1 MRMTRTPGYR
11 TARPATAAPGRWHG
25 SLDTVTDSER
35 RGLRPIGMTAREVAV
50 RTGVLLRAVPG
61 VLVFQGVRP
70 AAGELP
76 RIPHAISAGRR
87 LILVESVAWPP
98 GRYRQGADGRI
109 HCDGMYTGQSVQPLV
124 SAVRYWQATLPRGHR
139 VSALVVVHP
148 SGEGAL
154 VLPDAVTG
162 EAAWTRACDTVRA
175 VRTRLPRGRPAAS
188 ARAVAALVAAT
199 APEDVAGQA
208 PEEGT

>member
-1 MRMTRTPGYR
+1 MRMARTLGHR
-11 TARPATAAPGRWHG
+11 TAGPVTVAPGRWHG

-70 AAGELP
+70 AAEELP

-109 HCDGMYTGQSVQPLV
+109 HCDGMYTGQSVLPLV
-124 SAVRYWQATLPRGHR
+124 SAVRYWQAALPRGHR

-148 SGEGAL
+148 SGESAL
-154 VLPDAVTG
+154 ALPDAVPG
-162 EAAWTRACDTVRA
+162 EVAWTRARDTVRA
-175 VRTRLPRGRPAAS
+175 VRTRLPRGRPAVS

-199 APEDVAGQA
+199 AAEDAAGQA
-208 PEEGT
+208 PAGT

>member
-1 MRMTRTPGYR
+1 MRMTRTLGHR
-11 TARPATAAPGRWHG
+11 NAGPATVAPGRWHG

-35 RGLRPIGMTAREVAV
+35 RGLRPVGMTAREVAV
-50 RTGVLLRAVPG
+50 RTGALLRALPG
-61 VLVFQGVRP
+61 ILVFQGVRP

-109 HCDGMYTGQSVQPLV
+109 HCDGMYIGQSVLPLV
-124 SAVRYWQATLPRGHR
+124 SAVRCWQATLPRGHR

-148 SGEGAL
+148 SEEGAL

-162 EAAWTRACDTVRA
+162 EVAWTRARDTVRA
-175 VRTRLPRGRPAAS
+175 VRSRLPRGRPVTS

-199 APEDVAGQA
+199 AADDAAGRA
-208 PEEGT
+208 PEGT

>member
-1 MRMTRTPGYR
+1 MRMTRTLGNR
-11 TARPATAAPGRWHG
+11 TAGPATVAPGGWHG

-35 RGLRPIGMTAREVAV
+35 RGLRPIGVTTHEVAV
-50 RTGVLLRAVPG
+50 LTGILLQALPG

-70 AAGELP
+70 AAEELP

-87 LILVESVAWPP
+87 LILVESVAWPS
-98 GRYRQGADGRI
+98 GQYRQGADGRI
-109 HCDGMYTGQSVQPLV
+109 HCDGTYIGQSVLPLV
-124 SAVRYWQATLPRGHR
+124 SAVRYWQATLPRGDR

-162 EAAWTRACDTVRA
+162 EVAWTQACDAVRA
-175 VRTRLPRGRPAAS
+175 VRIRLPRGRPTTS
-188 ARAVAALVAAT
+188 TRAVAALVAAT
-199 APEDVAGQA
+199 AAEDAAGQA
-208 PEEGT
+208 PEGT